1 MASWLATGVA
11 AVVMMA
17 CIAGGAHAQSTAKRK
32 VKSTPERGIL
42 YATRADAMAFADDV
56 ASRREMD
63 VEWVRRAIGQARL
76 LARVPQLMLPAP
88 KGVPKNW
95 GTYRKRFIDDVRIQA
110 GVQFWNQNQASLE
123 RAEREMGV
131 PAAMIVGIIGVETIY
146 GQNMGSFRVIDALTT
161 LTFDFP
167 DAHPRA
173 SERTAFFKRE
183 LEQFLSL
190 TYRSH
195 TDPMSLRGSYAGAM
209 GLGQFMPSSWSRYA
223 IDFDGDGKV
232 DLFSSPADAIG
243 SVANYFLAY
252 GWKPAMPTHYLIDVS
267 QCTPEQL
274 DALLLPDI
282 LPTFS
287 ASAMQSQCAILDEVA
302 AKHHGSLALIEL
314 QNGGDVPTFVAGTE
328 NFYTVTRY
336 NWSSYYAMA
345 VIELGQEVARARSA
359 LTRR

>member
-17 CIAGGAHAQSTAKRK
+17 CIVGGAHAQSTAKRK

-252 GWKPAMPTHYLIDVS
+252 GWKPAMPTHYPIDVS

-287 ASAMQSQCAILDEVA
+287 ASAMQSQCVILDEAA